1 MEAETKA
8 VRDHAQALAAGKQQ
22 AGSHKEPLGGGWQ
35 WGSRGRGGEG
45 SLHKTMHQSLEP
57 QTRSLET
64 GRPHPGLGQLSSGP
78 QGDVRWEGQARA
90 KGREKVGA
98 RPGQSLPHIPEE
110 ARVKHHF
117 GTE

>member
-1 MEAETKA
+1 MRAGSG
-8 VRDHAQALAAGKQQ
+8 AAG
-22 AGSHKEPLGGGWQ
+22 G
-35 WGSRGRGGEG
+35 GGEG

-64 GRPHPGLGQLSSGP
+64 GRPHPGLGWLSSGP

-98 RPGQSLPHIPEE
+98 RPGQSLPYIPEE
-110 ARVKHHF
+110 ARVKTPLWYRITWILRNEGKEELGTRKWRF
-117 GTE
+117 G